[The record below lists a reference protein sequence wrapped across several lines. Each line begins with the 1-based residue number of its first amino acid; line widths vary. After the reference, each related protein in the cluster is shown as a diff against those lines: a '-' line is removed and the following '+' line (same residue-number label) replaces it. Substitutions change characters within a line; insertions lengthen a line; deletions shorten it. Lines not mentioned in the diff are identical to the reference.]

1 MVNYF
6 SFFLHWNKIS
16 FSQNKDDKNLCF
28 YRIKRFWRC
37 LPWGLTCATDVG
49 GVGGAVAPGGAP
61 WCPDPVSPGIG
72 VEESNGCPG
81 CSTCDITVHVNNELL
96 DYFLFQ
102 FSSQL
107 SKIDDEIFIFFYI
120 APQSYIYL
128 GTRKIDPEVSDL
140 YS

>member
-1 MVNYF
+1 M
-6 SFFLHWNKIS
+6 
-16 FSQNKDDKNLCF
+16 
-28 YRIKRFWRC
+28 
-37 LPWGLTCATDVG
+37 
-49 GVGGAVAPGGAP
+49 
-61 WCPDPVSPGIG
+61 SPGIG